1 MEFTF
6 FYKLNIKI
14 TKFFGIILI
23 AIMKGG
29 FLMTFGAIIAVLII
43 IFLAVRYQKINAKS
57 IQEVIQS
64 FNIYIRLGI
73 FIGIIGIILYVLGL
87 IFGYEEGSKLG
98 SLFFL
103 GAYIAYVVA
112 LLCLLS
118 RFIKWLFNL
127 FFGKAGQ

>member
-1 MEFTF
+1 
-6 FYKLNIKI
+6 
-14 TKFFGIILI
+14 
-23 AIMKGG
+23 
-29 FLMTFGAIIAVLII
+29 MTFGAIIAVLII

>member
-1 MEFTF
+1 MKFAF

-14 TKFFGIILI
+14 AIFFGIILI

-29 FLMTFGAIIAVLII
+29 SFMTFGIIIAILII

-64 FNIYIRLGI
+64 FNVYIRLGI

-87 IFGYEEGSKLG
+87 IFGYEEGSQLG
-98 SLFFL
+98 RLFFL

-127 FFGKAGQ
+127 FFGKAG